1 MMKKITLFRVCLLLG
16 NAQVNFEFYK
26 SLLGVWRSFRFGE
39 AVFFPVSTYSQKIEI
54 YLSFYSLSTLFTS
67 LFPSFMPTMKEVD
80 FMIAKLAQKY
90 HFSQDEARRF
100 LDLPI
105 EVKSKPKPK
114 PQKCQFNSTPCSGG
128 TRGPS
133 LYQQFVKA
141 ESGNVKNILMAQYG
155 VSKLERGQLQKELGV
170 RWKAMSDQ
178 EKAIYN
184 K

>member
-1 MMKKITLFRVCLLLG
+1 
-16 NAQVNFEFYK
+16 
-26 SLLGVWRSFRFGE
+26 
-39 AVFFPVSTYSQKIEI
+39 
-54 YLSFYSLSTLFTS
+54 
-67 LFPSFMPTMKEVD
+67 MKEVD

-114 PQKCQFNSTPCSGG
+114 PKPQKCQFNSTPCSGC

-155 VSKLERGQLQKELGV
+155 VSKLDRGQLQKELGV